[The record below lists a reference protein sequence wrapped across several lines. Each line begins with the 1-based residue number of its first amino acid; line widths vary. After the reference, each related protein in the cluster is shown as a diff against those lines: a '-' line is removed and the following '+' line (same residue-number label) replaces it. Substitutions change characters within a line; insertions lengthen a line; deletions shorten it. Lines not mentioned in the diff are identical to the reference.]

1 MDPIGGGV
9 LVAVAATLWIAYLL
23 PSWLR
28 RRQYLAT
35 ERNAVRLQQTL
46 RILAETA
53 EAPEE
58 VRVGVTA
65 RDVAAQERI
74 LHEHELAARLEAQ
87 AAENLAIAERIAA
100 EEAAAAA
107 ERELAARAERAAAER
122 AAAERA
128 AAERAAAERAAALR
142 TASRAVETDA
152 AAVPGTSA
160 TPLTAGRAVADR
172 RSLRRRRAMCSLL
185 LLASLIAVVAGLI
198 VLAFGGTALLAIGGA
213 GGILTAMT
221 GLVVLARRRPAPTV
235 ATLAPLPVAEPFEP
249 IDVEESPA
257 EDAPGWTP
265 QPLPKPLHL
274 SRGTIA
280 ASVMASIAEAEQ
292 LKRATHEAELAERA
306 ERMEPQVP
314 VLRPPAASAEQDPM
328 PAAGDAATRRQAA
341 SASEPANPYARMGI
355 VEGAEPG
362 MGDLDQ
368 VLRRRRTAV

>member
-1 MDPIGGGV
+1 M

-58 VRVGVTA
+58 VRTGVTA
-65 RDVAAQERI
+65 REVAAQERI

-107 ERELAARAERAAAER
+107 ERELAAQAARVAAAER

-128 AAERAAAERAAALR
+128 AAAQRETE
-142 TASRAVETDA
+142 RAVEADA
-152 AAVPGTSA
+152 SGSRSGSAPSASTQVAAR
-160 TPLTAGRAVADR
+160 RAR
-172 RSLRRRRAMCSLL
+172 RRRRAMCSLL
-185 LLASLIAVVAGLI
+185 LLASLVAVVVGLV
-198 VLAFGGTALLAIGGA
+198 VLAFGGTGLIAAGGGA
-213 GGILTAMT
+213 GIVTAMT
-221 GLVVLARRRPAPTV
+221 GLVVLARRRPTQVVAPPAAV
-235 ATLAPLPVAEPFEP
+235 PLAEPFEP
-249 IDVEESPA
+249 IDVEEAPA
-257 EDAPGWTP
+257 SEEPGWTP

-292 LKRATHEAELAERA
+292 LKRAATDAELAERA

-314 VLRPPAASAEQDPM
+314 VLRPPAASVDQAPTQ
-328 PAAGDAATRRQAA
+328 AAGDAETRRQAA
-341 SASEPANPYARMGI
+341 SASENANPYARMGI

-368 VLRRRRTAV
+368 VLRRRRAAV